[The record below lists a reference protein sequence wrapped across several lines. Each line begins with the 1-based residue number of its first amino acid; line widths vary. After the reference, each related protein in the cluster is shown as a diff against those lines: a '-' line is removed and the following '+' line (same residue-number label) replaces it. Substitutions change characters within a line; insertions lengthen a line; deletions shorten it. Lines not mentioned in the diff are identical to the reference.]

1 MFLKACCYAIS
12 KHVFT
17 LIVIFRKGTLTK
29 QIMDKEIVDWVM
41 HSMWLL
47 KKVDD
52 SDVKIELEKLQA
64 LINAV
69 PKEVSL
75 NIERLYCEFL
85 NGQGEVKNNS
95 KDDLE
100 SLIKQEFPK
109 IVTSIGELGNLKD
122 LIGSDIWKKW
132 GQHIRGQR
140 RTRKVTTIQLSN
152 DVINELRSLMLPNEA
167 LTSSSA
173 STDDDYLFVNIVNQV
188 KNLKSKNMRLS
199 GLVDKVKDDNSLQ
212 EEICQELKS
221 KNTELTAKLEA
232 IDVKHSQFIFED
244 DLTTKAMLDLA
255 ISLKRDNCGMRL
267 TDGVVRRIS
276 IYDGNKPSMSKR
288 FDIFEHETI
297 ETDGSDFSK

>member
-52 SDVKIELEKLQA
+52 SEVKIELKKLQA

-100 SLIKQEFPK
+100 SLIKQELPK
-109 IVTSIGELGNLKD
+109 IVTSVGELGNLKD

-173 STDDDYLFVNIVNQV
+173 NTDDDYLFVNIVNQV

-232 IDVKHSQFIFED
+232 IDVKDSQFIFED

-267 TDGVVRRIS
+267 TDGVVSRTRMH
-276 IYDGNKPSMSKR
+276 DGSKR
-288 FDIFEHETI
+288 SMGLCLDIFEDETI